1 MQRREFITVLGGAAA
16 AWPVIAR
23 AQQPTKIKRI
33 AMVDPSIKVDDM
45 TVGGAWWYRAFFE
58 EVTRLGY
65 VEGRNLVVERYSGE
79 GRTEHYAELTR
90 NVVSTHPDL
99 IFAVGAKIASLFKM
113 ATITIPIVT
122 ITADPVTMGLVSSI
136 ARPGGNITGVTI
148 DAGFEI
154 YGKRIGLLI
163 EAAPKISHLG
173 YLASQKTWEGPIGPA
188 VRNAATR
195 AGISLTGELLGGS
208 VNEQE
213 YQRVFNSMERDGVDA
228 FMASDDSEHIAF
240 MTTIVDLAAK
250 SRIPAIYPYR
260 GFVDA
265 GGLMVYTLDY
275 VRIWRRIA
283 NLVDQILKGANPGDI
298 PFYQETKFELVIN
311 LKAAKTL
318 GLELPATLLGRADEV
333 IE

>member
-16 AWPVIAR
+16 VWPVIAR

-33 AMVDPSIKVDDM
+33 AMVDPSIKIDDM

-65 VEGRNLVVERYSGE
+65 AEGRNLVVERYSGE
-79 GRTEHYAELTR
+79 GRIEHYAELTR

-99 IFAVGAKIASLFKM
+99 IFAVGPKIASLFKT

-122 ITADPVTMGLVSSI
+122 ITADPVAMGLVSSI
-136 ARPGGNITGVTI
+136 ARPGGNITGVTT

-173 YLASQKTWEGPIGPA
+173 YLASQKVWEGPIGPA

-228 FMASDDSEHIAF
+228 FMASDDSEHLAF
-240 MTTIVDLAAK
+240 VTTIVDLAAK
-250 SRIPAIYPYR
+250 SRIPAIYPFR
-260 GFVDA
+260 VFVDA

-275 VRIWRRIA
+275 VKIWRRVA

>member
-99 IFAVGAKIASLFKM
+99 IFAVGPKLTLLFKM
-113 ATITIPIVT
+113 ATRTIPIVT
-122 ITADPVTMGLVSSI
+122 VSVDPIATGLVPSI
-136 ARPGGNITGVTI
+136 ARPGGNITGVAI
-148 DAGFEI
+148 DAGYAI

-163 EAAPKISHLG
+163 EAVPKLSNIG
-173 YLASQKTWEGPIGPA
+173 YLSSQRLWEGFMGPA
-188 VRNAATR
+188 VREAASQ
-195 AGISLTGELLGGS
+195 AGISLTGGLLGGF
-208 VNEQE
+208 NEQE

-228 FMASDDSEHIAF
+228 LMTSDDAEHFAF
-240 MTTIVDLAAK
+240 ITTIVDFAAK
-250 SRIPAIYPYR
+250 GRLPAIYPYR
-260 GFVDA
+260 VFVDA

-275 VRIWRRIA
+275 VKIWRRLA